1 MVIELYVLGNAGS
14 LSTVSWKGGDIF
26 LGIFGDAL
34 FLPYAWEGGD
44 VFSVSRLR
52 SMTRNA
58 TEDAG
63 GCEAM

>member
-1 MVIELYVLGNAGS
+1 MVVELYELENAGS

-34 FLPYAWEGGD
+34 SLPYAWEGGD

-52 SMTRNA
+52 SMTRHVTA
-58 TEDAG
+58 DAG
-63 GCEAM
+63 GFEEM